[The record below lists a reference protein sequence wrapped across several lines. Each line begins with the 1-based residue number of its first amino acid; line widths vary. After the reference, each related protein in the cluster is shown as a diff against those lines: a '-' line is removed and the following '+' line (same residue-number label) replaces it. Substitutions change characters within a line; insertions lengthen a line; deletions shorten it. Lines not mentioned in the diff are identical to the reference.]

1 MPRVLDPF
9 RFVLIAEPG
18 FTRATGRRR
27 MRFNV
32 GQRRRLAAKAKEL
45 GRKLLAEVATIV
57 TPRDLIGLASE
68 ADRR

>member
-1 MPRVLDPF
+1 
-9 RFVLIAEPG
+9 
-18 FTRATGRRR
+18 